1 MGSVEKVGPRG
12 ALEGGQFCF
21 FVKFENSVFCT
32 LLTYIGHLGYFIP
45 HLINKR
51 KQILDQSFQKM
62 DLKNTKNE
70 KMPKNSQFSAY
81 FGVFQ

>member
-32 LLTYIGHLGYFIP
+32 LVTYIRHLGYFIP
-45 HLINKR
+45 HLIDK
-51 KQILDQSFQKM
+51 KA
-62 DLKNTKNE
+62 DLGFRVFKKWTSKTE
-70 KMPKNSQFSAY
+70 KMPKNSHFFACL
-81 FGVFQ
+81 GVLE